1 MVKKF
6 GMEQARQLLTAAGP
20 ADSKYT
26 RGVVGMLTGSDQY
39 PGAAIL
45 GVEGAAR
52 AGAGYVRYV
61 GPRRC
66 QDAIL
71 QRRPETVFSVGACD
85 AWVIG
90 SGMSGVSEDDP
101 RYNTMI
107 QLLNPSAS
115 ASSPDTSTTATT
127 EAATAAAAATAT
139 AAATAA
145 ATVGV
150 KASTPLPSASTT
162 SATYS
167 RSDSPSFC
175 VVDAGALLTFAN
187 LRKRAGERARERFVV
202 TPHSGELAR
211 ILGVAGYEVSHSD
224 IDASDSSRLEWAT
237 RARDLLG
244 CTVVLKGAKTLVV
257 SAHGEAISVTAPT
270 YWLSTAGTG
279 DVLAGIMGTLV
290 AQHAATLQQTTDT
303 GSGAT
308 SSATGGVRTNIASVA
323 ALAVFVHGL
332 AGAIASG
339 IDVSALAAAS
349 DDGRSHQ
356 SQGHPIVAGDV
367 AEALPAA
374 LSLILNGAQPLHD

>member
-1 MVKKF
+1 MVKQF
-6 GMEQARQLLTAAGP
+6 DMEQARQLLTAAGP

-39 PGAAIL
+39 PGAAVL

-71 QRRPETVFSVGACD
+71 QRRPETVFSIGSCD

-90 SGMSGVSEDDP
+90 SGMSDVSEHDP
-101 RYNTMI
+101 RYDTMI
-107 QLLNPSAS
+107 QLLNSSASDSRSAS
-115 ASSPDTSTTATT
+115 AVSN
-127 EAATAAAAATAT
+127 
-139 AAATAA
+139 
-145 ATVGV
+145 V
-150 KASTPLPSASTT
+150 
-162 SATYS
+162 YS
-167 RSDSPSFC
+167 RSGSPAFC
-175 VVDAGALLTFAN
+175 VVDAGSLLAFAN
-187 LRKRAGERARERFVV
+187 LEKRAGECARERFVV

-211 ILGVAGYEVSHSD
+211 ILGTAGYEVSHSD
-224 IDASDSSRLEWAT
+224 IDASDLSRLEWAT

-257 SAHGEAISVTAPT
+257 PVDGEAISVTAPT

-290 AQHAATLQQTTDT
+290 AQHAASLQQTTAAQD
-303 GSGAT
+303 GAT
-308 SSATGGVRTNIASVA
+308 SLANGGMRADISSVA

-339 IDVSALAAAS
+339 IDVSALAVAS
-349 DDGRSHQ
+349 DDSRSQRTH
-356 SQGHPIVAGDV
+356 GHPIVAGDV
-367 AEALPAA
+367 AEALPTA
-374 LSLILNGAQPLHD
+374 LSLVLNGAQTLHD

>member
-1 MVKKF
+1 MAKKF
-6 GMEQARQLLTAAGP
+6 DMEQARQLLTAAGP

-101 RYNTMI
+101 RYDTMI
-107 QLLNPSAS
+107 QLLN
-115 ASSPDTSTTATT
+115 
-127 EAATAAAAATAT
+127 
-139 AAATAA
+139 
-145 ATVGV
+145 
-150 KASTPLPSASTT
+150 PSASTT

-167 RSDSPSFC
+167 RSDSPAFC

-187 LRKRAGERARERFVV
+187 LRKRAGECARERFVV

-211 ILGVAGYEVSHSD
+211 VLGVAGYEVSHSD
-224 IDASDSSRLEWAT
+224 IDESDSSRLEWAT

-257 SAHGEAISVTAPT
+257 PVVGEAISVTAPT

-290 AQHAATLQQTTDT
+290 AQNAATLQQTTDT
-303 GSGAT
+303 GDGAA
-308 SSATGGVRTNIASVA
+308 SSAAGVVRTNIASVA

-339 IDVSALAAAS
+339 IDVSALTAAS
-349 DDGRSHQ
+349 DDGHSHQ
-356 SQGHPIVAGDV
+356 SQGHPIVAGNV